1 MMVRKIAW
9 FKIIKAL
16 IPVIRAASDKI
27 IEAKEID
34 SDGGR
39 KITRDE
45 WEDIIAELLIEIVPD
60 LARQMSDEDV

>member
-1 MMVRKIAW
+1 MKSIRW
-9 FKIIKAL
+9 FRIIKAL

-39 KITRDE
+39 KITREE

-60 LARQMSDEDV
+60 LARQMSEDDV